1 MYFFLFKWFLQS
13 NFVSSQKLTKSLGI
27 EGIKQASL
35 FYDFARI
42 NQTSQMLQ
50 IFFPFGIG
58 I

>member
-35 FYDFARI
+35 FYD
-42 NQTSQMLQ
+42 QMLQ